1 MNQTGTSWRK
11 LLNEAEQKLSC
22 AGIADAKTDAW
33 LILSGVFSLSR
44 AAYLAGRDET
54 LNPDPSLTALF
65 RKYLDLRAERIP
77 LQQLFGRAWFYGL
90 PFEVNPDVLIPRPDT
105 ERLVEA
111 VLEKVPE
118 GKGMRLLDVC
128 TGSGCIAIALVR
140 AAGFSAEGV
149 DISPEA
155 VETAR
160 RNAALN
166 RVEAAF
172 YVSDLFEKTTGLYDI
187 VVSNPPYISKDVI
200 ESLDPEVRDHEP
212 RLALDGGADGLDF
225 YRRLVPG
232 AGKVLKPGGRLFLE
246 IGYDQG
252 EAVTGLMRENGYQEL
267 MLLQDYAGLDRV
279 VSGVSP
285 KRREEHV

>member
-1 MNQTGTSWRK
+1 MNQSGTSWRK
-11 LLNEAEQKLSC
+11 LLNEAELKLSC

-54 LNPDPSLTALF
+54 LNPDPSLMALF

-187 VVSNPPYISKDVI
+187 IVSNPPYISKDVI

-252 EAVTGLMRENGYQEL
+252 EAVTGLLRENGYQEL